1 MALSRRKFLKAGA
14 LISLAAG
21 IPLSLADLA
30 AAQHTG
36 NGQNPS
42 KGFPISYESQ
52 QDVVFHFRKS
62 TFTPYVDTEFLVHP
76 GSRHEVSIRLVQ
88 VRDAGP
94 SADKGAT
101 DTPGNECFSLQFLGP
116 RSQPLKQNTYTFGH
130 GALGTFALFLT
141 PVGKDTDGGGRYYEA
156 IINHRL
162 Q

>member
-14 LISLAAG
+14 FVSLAAG

-30 AAQHTG
+30 AAQHQG

-52 QDVVFHFRKS
+52 QDPVFHFRKS
-62 TFTPYVDTEFLVHP
+62 TFTPYIGTEFLVSP
-76 GSRHEVSIRLVQ
+76 GSRQEVSIKLVQ
-88 VRDAGP
+88 ISDAGS
-94 SADKGAT
+94 SADKDAT
-101 DTPGNECFSLQFLGP
+101 ETPGNECFSLQFLGS
-116 RSQPLKQNTYTFGH
+116 RGKPLKQNTYTFGH
-130 GALGTFALFLT
+130 GALGTFALFLV
-141 PVGKDTDGGGRYYEA
+141 PVGKDDGGGRYYEA